1 MSLGFNQNRKHRM
14 STLPGT
20 VNSATVRES
29 PRRSATTAAASVM
42 FASAPAVAST
52 MSRRRSPPS
61 QNTGVVLGSKRPP
74 QPLSKSAM
82 EITQPPPRVEE
93 EKKTSSTCAD
103 KCVVSMETQ
112 GTMSYDEAH
121 VVYATVTKDGLMN
134 SNGEATDV
142 KPGERVVLV
151 YPMTSDG
158 DDGIVAMKMKSI
170 HGVTGQL
177 SYTWV
182 RVYDPNTET
191 RYVTDFSLMP

>member
-1 MSLGFNQNRKHRM
+1 
-14 STLPGT
+14 
-20 VNSATVRES
+20 
-29 PRRSATTAAASVM
+29 
-42 FASAPAVAST
+42 
-52 MSRRRSPPS
+52 
-61 QNTGVVLGSKRPP
+61 
-74 QPLSKSAM
+74 
-82 EITQPPPRVEE
+82 
-93 EKKTSSTCAD
+93 
-103 KCVVSMETQ
+103 
-112 GTMSYDEAH
+112 MSYDEAH